1 MTFKSPFWY
10 WSLVILLNLKCQKSG
25 SMNREINIDS
35 PRRTMMEVYKSLPE
49 GTLVELIDNVLY
61 MSPSPVYKHQKVLRQ
76 LFRILCD
83 LIVDTDKG
91 EVMIAPFDVYLN
103 ETSNAV
109 QPDIVIVLKA
119 NLRILNEEGH
129 IHGVPD
135 LLVEVLSPGNTDHD
149 LVRKKNLYEK
159 FGVKEYW
166 IVDPD
171 TKQTSV
177 FSLQNQKYQLHYEG
191 LSNIESKLLT
201 QSFQF

>member
-1 MTFKSPFWY
+1 
-10 WSLVILLNLKCQKSG
+10 
-25 SMNREINIDS
+25 MNREVNIAS
-35 PRRTMMEVYKSLPE
+35 PPRTIMQVYKSLPE
-49 GTLVELIDNVLY
+49 GTLAELIDNVLY

-76 LFRILCD
+76 LFRVICD
-83 LIVDTDKG
+83 LIVDTDQG

-109 QPDIVIVLKA
+109 QPDIVVVLKA
-119 NLRILNEEGH
+119 NLAILNEEGH

-135 LLVEVLSPGNTDHD
+135 LLVEVPSPGNTDHD

-177 FSLQNQKYQLHYEG
+177 FSLQNQKYQLHFEG
-191 LSNIESKLLT
+191 LSTIESKLLK